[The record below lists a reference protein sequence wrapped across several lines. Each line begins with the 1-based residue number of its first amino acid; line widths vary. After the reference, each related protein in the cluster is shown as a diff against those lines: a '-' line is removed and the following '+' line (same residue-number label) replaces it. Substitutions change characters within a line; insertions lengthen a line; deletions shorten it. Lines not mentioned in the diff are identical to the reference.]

1 MRLGFGDGDG
11 AGARWRQQRGQ
22 SSCHWD
28 PPRGSAPRRLVL
40 GQEVVFNE
48 RIATGEGGQTQVLFL
63 DESTMSVGPNSD
75 MVIDEFVYDPR
86 AGTGKLAANLTRG
99 VFRFVGGKLSKQD
112 NAVTMQ
118 TPSATIG
125 IRGGVI
131 LVNLATG
138 GKLEVIFVY
147 GAGATITGTNGV
159 AQTITRSGFEVT
171 VSGPGASPSQPARA
185 PRGAAAGRAAQLDGG
200 AGGNGGAPNI
210 PTEVPVADSGI
221 ANVIPNN
228 LAPQPPGPQVPSTNS
243 AVQQAQSQIQ

>member
-99 VFRFVGGKLSKQD
+99 VFCFVGGKLSKQD
-112 NAVTMQ
+112 HAVTMQ

-125 IRGGVI
+125 IRGGLI
-131 LVNLATG
+131 LVNLSPAG
-138 GKLEVIFVY
+138 QLQVIFGY
-147 GAGATITGTNGV
+147 GAGVTITGANGIS
-159 AQTITRSGFEVT
+159 QTITRPGFQVT
-171 VSGPGASPSQPARA
+171 VAG
-185 PRGAAAGRAAQLDGG
+185 RGATPSEP
-200 AGGNGGAPNI
+200 AP
-210 PTEVPVADSGI
+210 
-221 ANVIPNN
+221 
-228 LAPQPPGPQVPSTNS
+228 PP
-243 AVQQAQSQIQ
+243 